1 MSTSEIVDNTVDN
14 AVVIKFQVRRL
25 IAEVLWTDADQL
37 DDSVP
42 LVDYGLDSLRGISLI
57 TALEHKFMVSL
68 TDDVLVRLHTTG
80 QITQYLAGCRS

>member
-1 MSTSEIVDNTVDN
+1 MSTSEIVDNTLDTRG
-14 AVVIKFQVRRL
+14 QVRRL

-37 DDSVP
+37 DDTVP

-68 TDDVLVRLHTTG
+68 TDDVLVRLHTTE